1 MPLFICLI
9 HNVSQH
15 FLCPLFFHHAQWV
28 RLMFAREVEGSQNV
42 LDLWDSFFDIAA
54 EEEAAKRAKQSDGEG
69 NTGDDELLAS
79 QSFMDVLEAA
89 AASMILL
96 VRERLLAGQRG
107 GSDAAAMNDALNVL
121 MNYPPMKTISPFSDL
136 VTTLIWQQRRGTRMS
151 APPNR
156 RGHNLDGEA
165 MPSDSTDWPKRRNS
179 LSALLGLDSEVG
191 ASIADSVRGSVAK
204 FSDTLAAEATPN
216 ARRRT
221 RSSGP
226 MRVPQPQATAVT
238 KGESLDGQSNEELA
252 TSLGTSVA
260 TIMTHLKNTSLD
272 GNIAV
277 PHDVWEALLDINNV
291 GKDLMS
297 REE

>member
-1 MPLFICLI
+1 
-9 HNVSQH
+9 
-15 FLCPLFFHHAQWV
+15 
-28 RLMFAREVEGSQNV
+28 MFAREVEGSQNV

-69 NTGDDELLAS
+69 NIGDDELLAS

-121 MNYPPMKTISPFSDL
+121 MNYPPMKRIIPFSDL

-165 MPSDSTDWPKRRNS
+165 MPSDSTDWPKGRNS

-191 ASIADSVRGSVAK
+191 AS
-204 FSDTLAAEATPN
+204 
-216 ARRRT
+216 RRT

>member
-1 MPLFICLI
+1 M
-9 HNVSQH
+9 
-15 FLCPLFFHHAQWV
+15 
-28 RLMFAREVEGSQNV
+28 

-79 QSFMDVLEAA
+79 QCFMDVLEAA

-121 MNYPPMKTISPFSDL
+121 MNYPPMKPIAPFSDL

-156 RGHNLDGEA
+156 RGHNLDGEV
-165 MPSDSTDWPKRRNS
+165 MPSNSTDWPKRRNS

-191 ASIADSVRGSVAK
+191 A
-204 FSDTLAAEATPN
+204 
-216 ARRRT
+216 

>member
-1 MPLFICLI
+1 
-9 HNVSQH
+9 
-15 FLCPLFFHHAQWV
+15 
-28 RLMFAREVEGSQNV
+28 MFAREVEGSQNV

-69 NTGDDELLAS
+69 TPGDDEDIWLLAS

-121 MNYPPMKTISPFSDL
+121 MNYPPMKETTSFSDL

-156 RGHNLDGEA
+156 RGHNLGSDAAPSEA
-165 MPSDSTDWPKRRNS
+165 TFQPKRRNS
-179 LSALLGLDSEVG
+179 LSALLGLDSEVS
-191 ASIADSVRGSVAK
+191 ASIADSFRGSVAK
-204 FSDTLAAEATPN
+204 LSNTLAAEATPT
-216 ARRRT
+216 ARRRS

-226 MRVPQPQATAVT
+226 MRVQQPQATVAT
-238 KGESLDGQSNEELA
+238 KGETPDGRSNEELA

-291 GKDLMS
+291 GKVLMS
-297 REE
+297 KEE

>member
-1 MPLFICLI
+1 MLSFLSLLSPLFEFSSIL
-9 HNVSQH
+9 
-15 FLCPLFFHHAQWV
+15 QWV

-54 EEEAAKRAKQSDGEG
+54 EEEAAKRAKQSDGAG
-69 NTGDDELLAS
+69 NSGDDELLAS

-156 RGHNLDGEA
+156 GGHNLDGEA

-179 LSALLGLDSEVG
+179 LSALLGLDSE
-191 ASIADSVRGSVAK
+191 
-204 FSDTLAAEATPN
+204 
-216 ARRRT
+216 
-221 RSSGP
+221 
-226 MRVPQPQATAVT
+226 VPQPQATAVT